1 MELLYLIITSIISFF
16 FLLHV
21 ADVHRKRRLP
31 PGPLRLPIIGN
42 LHQLLGPKPHKT
54 LATLAKKHG
63 PLMTIQLGNITTMV
77 ASTPEAAREILLSKD
92 EVCSSRP
99 VPDAVTALKHH
110 DMAILWIPPNVT
122 WQTHRK
128 VLRMYL
134 TSQHKLDTL
143 KNVRETVVEE
153 MLDYIRVC
161 ARKKAAVDIGMMGFA
176 FSLNQLVKTFFSQN
190 MTSYEPEDIRRF
202 QEVVEAAME
211 MMGKLN
217 IVDMFPVLKP
227 FDPQNVRRRAKEAFV
242 SLEEMVEAPLNER
255 VKHRD
260 SNLPRFDDVLDS
272 MLDYSEENED
282 EFSLKHIKML
292 LMEVLVA
299 GTDTIAS
306 STTWIMS
313 ELLLNPHM
321 LLKVREEVSHIV
333 GEDGT
338 IEEAKTLELP
348 YLHAVIKETL
358 RLHAG
363 SPLLAPHIT
372 QTEVQIG
379 NYVVPKNTRL
389 LVNAWA
395 VARDERYWENPS
407 VFMPERFLKNK
418 VDFKGQH
425 FEFIP
430 FGSGRRK
437 CPGMPL
443 AERMLSLIVASFVY
457 HFDWDANEEVNMDD
471 KFGLALLKA
480 TPLVVTPQVVTK

>member
-1 MELLYLIITSIISFF
+1 MELLYFFLSSFF
-16 FLLHV
+16 FLFLLHV
-21 ADVHRKRRLP
+21 SEVHRKRRLP

-63 PLMTIQLGNITTMV
+63 PLMTIQLGSITTVV
-77 ASTPEAAREILLSKD
+77 ASTPDAAREILLRKD

-99 VPDAVTALKHH
+99 VPDAVTALKNH
-110 DMAILWIPPNVT
+110 DMAMLWIPPNVT

-134 TSQHKLDTL
+134 TSQHNLDTL

-161 ARKKAAVDIGMMGFA
+161 ARKKTAVDIGMMGFA
-176 FSLNQLVKTFFSQN
+176 FSLNQLAKTFFSQN

-255 VKHRD
+255 VKHRE

-282 EFSLKHIKML
+282 EFSLKHIKIL

-389 LVNAWA
+389 VVNAWA

-457 HFDWDANEEVNMDD
+457 HFDWDAKEEVNMDD

>member
-21 ADVHRKRRLP
+21 ADVQRKRRLP

-63 PLMTIQLGNITTMV
+63 PLMTIQLGNITTVV

-161 ARKKAAVDIGMMGFA
+161 ARKKTAVDIGMMGFA
-176 FSLNQLVKTFFSQN
+176 FSLNQLAKTFFSQN

-202 QEVVEAAME
+202 QEVVETAME

-242 SLEEMVEAPLNER
+242 CLEEMVEASLNER

-282 EFSLKHIKML
+282 EFSLKHIKTL
-292 LMEVLVA
+292 LMVLLTLFV
-299 GTDTIAS
+299 TFPPCLIILVNILS
-306 STTWIMS
+306 YIYWIFRLFRAHQVFPGFFFF
-313 ELLLNPHM
+313 ELF
-321 LLKVREEVSHIV
+321 
-333 GEDGT
+333 
-338 IEEAKTLELP
+338 
-348 YLHAVIKETL
+348 
-358 RLHAG
+358 
-363 SPLLAPHIT
+363 
-372 QTEVQIG
+372 VQIG
-379 NYVVPKNTRL
+379 REIMEKLRKLEKFTL
-389 LVNAWA
+389 L
-395 VARDERYWENPS
+395 
-407 VFMPERFLKNK
+407 
-418 VDFKGQH
+418 
-425 FEFIP
+425 
-430 FGSGRRK
+430 
-437 CPGMPL
+437 
-443 AERMLSLIVASFVY
+443 
-457 HFDWDANEEVNMDD
+457 
-471 KFGLALLKA
+471 
-480 TPLVVTPQVVTK
+480 

>member
-1 MELLYLIITSIISFF
+1 MELLYFFLSSFF
-16 FLLHV
+16 FLFLLHV
-21 ADVHRKRRLP
+21 SDVHRKRRLP

-42 LHQLLGPKPHKT
+42 IHQLLGPKPHKT

-63 PLMTIQLGNITTMV
+63 PLMTIQLGSITTVV
-77 ASTPEAAREILLSKD
+77 ASTPDAA
-92 EVCSSRP
+92 
-99 VPDAVTALKHH
+99 
-110 DMAILWIPPNVT
+110 
-122 WQTHRK
+122 
-128 VLRMYL
+128 
-134 TSQHKLDTL
+134 
-143 KNVRETVVEE
+143 
-153 MLDYIRVC
+153 
-161 ARKKAAVDIGMMGFA
+161 
-176 FSLNQLVKTFFSQN
+176 
-190 MTSYEPEDIRRF
+190 
-202 QEVVEAAME
+202 
-211 MMGKLN
+211 
-217 IVDMFPVLKP
+217 
-227 FDPQNVRRRAKEAFV
+227 
-242 SLEEMVEAPLNER
+242 
-255 VKHRD
+255 RD

-389 LVNAWA
+389 VVNAWA
-395 VARDERYWENPS
+395 VARDERYWENPR

>member
-1 MELLYLIITSIISFF
+1 MELLYFFLSSFF
-16 FLLHV
+16 FLFLLHV
-21 ADVHRKRRLP
+21 SDVHRKRRLP
-31 PGPLRLPIIGN
+31 PGPLQLPIIGN

-63 PLMTIQLGNITTMV
+63 PLMTIQLGSITTVV
-77 ASTPEAAREILLSKD
+77 ASTPDAAREILLRKD

-99 VPDAVTALKHH
+99 VPDAVTALKNH
-110 DMAILWIPPNVT
+110 DMAMLWIPPNVT

-134 TSQHKLDTL
+134 TSQHNLDTL

-161 ARKKAAVDIGMMGFA
+161 ARKKTAVDIGMMGFA
-176 FSLNQLVKTFFSQN
+176 FSLNQLAKTFFSQN

-292 LMEVLVA
+292 LMVL
-299 GTDTIAS
+299 
-306 STTWIMS
+306 
-313 ELLLNPHM
+313 L
-321 LLKVREEVSHIV
+321 
-333 GEDGT
+333 
-338 IEEAKTLELP
+338 TLFVTFLP
-348 YLHAVIKETL
+348 YLI
-358 RLHAG
+358 
-363 SPLLAPHIT
+363 I
-372 QTEVQIG
+372 
-379 NYVVPKNTRL
+379 
-389 LVNAWA
+389 LVN
-395 VARDERYWENPS
+395 
-407 VFMPERFLKNK
+407 
-418 VDFKGQH
+418 
-425 FEFIP
+425 I
-430 FGSGRRK
+430 
-437 CPGMPL
+437 
-443 AERMLSLIVASFVY
+443 
-457 HFDWDANEEVNMDD
+457 
-471 KFGLALLKA
+471 
-480 TPLVVTPQVVTK
+480 

>member
-1 MELLYLIITSIISFF
+1 MELLIYFFLSSFF
-16 FLLHV
+16 FLFLLHV
-21 ADVHRKRRLP
+21 SDVHRKRRLP
-31 PGPLRLPIIGN
+31 PGPLQLPIIGN

-63 PLMTIQLGNITTMV
+63 PLMTIQLGSITTVV

-99 VPDAVTALKHH
+99 IPDAVTALKHH

-143 KNVRETVVEE
+143 KNVRETVGEE
-153 MLDYIRVC
+153 MLDYIRLC
-161 ARKKAAVDIGMMGFA
+161 ARKKTAVDIGMMGFA
-176 FSLNQLVKTFFSQN
+176 FSLNQLAKTFFSQN
-190 MTSYEPEDIRRF
+190 MTSYEPEDIKRF
-202 QEVVEAAME
+202 QEVVETAME

-242 SLEEMVEAPLNER
+242 SLEEMVEASLNER

-260 SNLPRFDDVLDS
+260 SNLPRFDDVLDDQCWIIVRR
-272 MLDYSEENED
+272 M
-282 EFSLKHIKML
+282 KMSS
-292 LMEVLVA
+292 EVLVA

-379 NYVVPKNTRL
+379 NYIVPKNTRL
-389 LVNAWA
+389 VVNAWA